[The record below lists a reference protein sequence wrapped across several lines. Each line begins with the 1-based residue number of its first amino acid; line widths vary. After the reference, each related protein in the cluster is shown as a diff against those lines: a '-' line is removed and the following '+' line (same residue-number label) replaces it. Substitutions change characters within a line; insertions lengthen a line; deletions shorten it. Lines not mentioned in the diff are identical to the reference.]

1 MQNQVFKITGM
12 SCAACSARIE
22 KRLGKLAGI
31 SSAGVN
37 LAAEKAYVIYD
48 ETILTVDALIAVVEK
63 LGFGAALAADVSE
76 EETRKRKERETRN
89 LRLTFILSACLSA
102 PFLGTMFFMFFFTD
116 SAASAFFHNPWLQF
130 ICATPIQIFAG
141 ARFYRNAYKALR
153 GGGANM
159 DVLVSLG
166 TSAAY
171 GYSLYHMFLGAGH
184 SADPSLLLAHASGHG
199 HHLYFEASALV
210 LTLVLLGKMLEV
222 RAKGRTS
229 DAIRKLMD
237 SGAKT
242 ARVLRN
248 GAELG
253 IPVEDV
259 AVGDLVRVRP
269 GEKIPVDG
277 VIAEGQSAVDE
288 SMLTGESIPVEKA
301 VGDNVVGATMNQYG
315 ALLIRAEKIGK
326 DAALAQIV
334 RLVEQAQGS
343 KAHIQRTADK
353 IAGVFVPCVIVA
365 AVLTFALWFVLAHD
379 LESAFTNAVAVLVIA
394 CPCSLGLATPTALM
408 VGMGRAAESGILIRD
423 GDCLEQAG
431 RVKIVALDKTGTVTF
446 GKPVLTDIHPA
457 VNIDESEL
465 LRLCAMAEQLSE
477 HPLAAAI
484 AKAGAERFGVLPEAT
499 EFKALPGMGVSAI
512 CDGKPVLVGTRR
524 LMDAEKIDLS
534 TLADV
539 ALTLE
544 EQGKTAMFAAIGS
557 VAAGVLAVADTIKP
571 TAAQAVQRLAAMGVE
586 SIMLTGDNPRTAQ
599 TIAAQAGI
607 INVLAEI
614 LPDKKA
620 EEVGRLKASDALV
633 AMVGDGINDAPA
645 LAVADV
651 GIAIGTGAD
660 IAMETAGVTL
670 MSGDPCT
677 IPDAIAL
684 SRATMRKIKQNL
696 FWAFFYNTIGIPFAA
711 LGFLSPV
718 LAGAAMAFSS
728 VTVVTNSLRLKHT
741 KLRG

>member
-31 SSAGVN
+31 SAAGVN
-37 LAAEKAYVIYD
+37 LAAEKAYIAYD
-48 ETILTVDALIAVVEK
+48 ETILTADTIIAVVEK
-63 LGFGAALAADVSE
+63 LGFGAALAEDVSE
-76 EETRKRKERETRN
+76 EETRKRKAREARN
-89 LRLTFILSACLSA
+89 LRLTFILSAILSL

-130 ICATPIQIFAG
+130 ACATPIQVFAG
-141 ARFYRNAYKALR
+141 ARFYRNAYNALR

-166 TSAAY
+166 TTAAY
-171 GYSLYHMFLGAGH
+171 LYSLYHMFWGH
-184 SADPSLLLAHASGHG
+184 S

-248 GAELG
+248 GEELD
-253 IPVEDV
+253 IPVEEV
-259 AVGDLVRVRP
+259 VVGDLVRVRP

-277 VIAEGQSAVDE
+277 IITDGASAVDE

-301 VGDNVVGATMNQYG
+301 AGDSVVGATMNQYG
-315 ALLIRAEKIGK
+315 ALVIRAEKIGK

-343 KAHIQRTADK
+343 KAHIQRTADT
-353 IAGVFVPCVIVA
+353 IAGIFVPCVIAV
-365 AVLTFALWFVLAHD
+365 AVLTFALWFILAHD
-379 LESAFTNAVAVLVIA
+379 VESAVTNAVAVLVIA

-431 RVKIVALDKTGTVTF
+431 RVNVVALDKTGTITF
-446 GKPVLTDIHPA
+446 GKPVLTDIHPLA
-457 VNIDESEL
+457 GVDQSEL
-465 LRLCAMAEQLSE
+465 LRLCAMAETQSE

-484 AKAGAERFGVLPEAT
+484 AKAGAERLGALPEAERFT
-499 EFKALPGMGVSAI
+499 ALPGMGVSAV
-512 CDGKPVLVGTRR
+512 CESKQLFVGTRR
-524 LMDAEKIDLS
+524 LMEAEGIDLS
-534 TLADV
+534 
-539 ALTLE
+539 ALSGTAQTLE
-544 EQGKTAMFAAIGS
+544 EQGKTAMFAAIDS
-557 VAAGVLAVADTIKP
+557 IAAGILAVADTIKP
-571 TAAQAVQRLAAMGVE
+571 TAAQAVQRLANMGVE
-586 SIMLTGDNPRTAQ
+586 SVMLTGDNPRTAQ
-599 TIAAQAGI
+599 AIAAQAGI
-607 INVLAEI
+607 TRVLAEV

-620 EEVGRLKASDALV
+620 DEIRRLKTGGLV
-633 AMVGDGINDAPA
+633 AMAGDGINDAPA
-645 LAVADV
+645 LAEANV

-670 MSGDPCT
+670 MSGDPCA
-677 IPDAIAL
+677 IPKAIAL

-728 VTVVTNSLRLKHT
+728 VTVVTNSLRLKYT